1 MGKMEFRL
9 NPKKPGNYAFFCP
22 VTRLH
27 LTLANPVGYTDR
39 ISNYILRAV
48 KGGTLIDVNKAVNLE
63 TGEKINNKPTAPQ
76 QEVKEPEKP
85 VETVTPVQ
93 EEPTQEE
100 PVQQEPAQEE
110 VQQEVQPEQVEE
122 LQSQEA
128 EVTVDD
134 VEEKKANKRGKKPQN

>member
-39 ISNYILRAV
+39 ISNYILRAI

-63 TGEKINNKPTAPQ
+63 TGEKVENNEVTTTQ
-76 QEVKEPEKP
+76 QVEKEQEKP
-85 VETVTPVQ
+85 VETVTPSQ
-93 EEPTQEE
+93 PELEQTQE
-100 PVQQEPAQEE
+100 
-110 VQQEVQPEQVEE
+110 PEKES
-122 LQSQEA
+122 SQEA
-128 EVTVDD
+128 EVAVEDD
-134 VEEKKANKRGKKPQN
+134 KKSNKRGRKPQN